1 MVDGFSMICA
11 MAARRLR
18 GKLDIIGDI
27 LSLCTSAG
35 RLRKTHIMQKANLS
49 STMTEDYLTMMLSKR
64 LVDCEDGHFKATE
77 KGIITL
83 RYYQKLIEMSNS
95 REC

>member
-1 MVDGFSMICA
+1 MICT
-11 MAARRLR
+11 MAVRKLR

-27 LSLCTSAG
+27 LRLCSSAG

-49 STMTEDYLTMMLSKR
+49 PIMTRDYLTMMLSNR
-64 LVDCEDGHFKATE
+64 LVDWEDGHFKATE

-83 RYYQKLIEMSNS
+83 KYYQKLVEMSN
-95 REC
+95 